1 MNKNEIR
8 YRSCFIVEV
17 IEKDDIIELIDSTG
31 TYYQVHK
38 DDEKAFTTYLNWFKN
53 LFMSA
58 KSQSLTIITY
68 HMTDLSECEFENK
81 VISLDFN
88 VQ

>member
-8 YRSCFIVEV
+8 YKSCFIVEV

-38 DDEKAFTTYLNWFKN
+38 DDKKYSIF
-53 LFMSA
+53 
-58 KSQSLTIITY
+58 I
-68 HMTDLSECEFENK
+68 
-81 VISLDFN
+81 
-88 VQ
+88 

>member
-1 MNKNEIR
+1 MNNNEIR

-17 IEKDDIIELIDSTG
+17 IEQNNIIELIDSTG

-38 DDEKAFTTYLNWFKN
+38 DDKRAFDTYLNWFKN

-68 HMTDLSECEFENK
+68 RMNDLSECEFENK

>member
-8 YRSCFIVEV
+8 YKSCFIVEV

-38 DDEKAFTTYLNWFKN
+38 GDKKVFDTYLNWFKN
-53 LFMSA
+53 LFMLA
-58 KSQSLTIITY
+58 KSQSITIITY
-68 HMTDLSECEFENK
+68 NMTDLSECEFENK

-88 VQ
+88 IQ